1 MACGLKFRVYLPV
14 TSLVK
19 LLYIALCNKTFN
31 TMHKL
36 FALLTLLCL
45 CSSMTE
51 EHAVLKL
58 NNSKVYFADIPPGSD
73 MRSYSTD
80 SLRNKSVTVISY
92 TLSNPTD
99 EKLLFV
105 INLEDFYPYPASAE
119 GRDVLGV
126 IIKDKSGNVVKD
138 NPSITDYNNTNED
151 HYYVNVKQREL
162 ELKLRAQ
169 ALLGSSDL
177 IDNYIN
183 NSIILHPGETKTFR
197 VLVSLPIF
205 LEHDGILRNGG
216 AAWLNVKEGYTFQL
230 FYKCNAK
237 ELKGSLPKY
246 LRDELEQND
255 IETYNGTLYSKL
267 AELSLK
273 K

>member
-45 CSSMTE
+45 CSCMTE

-105 INLEDFYPYPASAE
+105 INLEDFYPYPASAD
-119 GRDVLGV
+119 GRDVLGF

-138 NPSITDYNNTNED
+138 NPSITDYNNTSED
-151 HYYVNVKQREL
+151 HYHVNVKQHEL
-162 ELKLRAQ
+162 ELKWRRQ
-169 ALLGSSDL
+169 ALLVSSDA
-177 IDNYIN
+177 IDNYID

-197 VLVSLPIF
+197 VPLSLPIF
-205 LEHDGILRNGG
+205 LEHDGILRNHG
-216 AAWLNVKEGYTFQL
+216 AISLNIKECYTFQL

-237 ELKGSLPKY
+237 ELKEVLPKY
-246 LRDELEQND
+246 LRDELEQNEVEIYD
-255 IETYNGTLYSKL
+255 GILYSNTATL
-267 AELSLK
+267 VSK